1 MTDRFDALLPAAL
14 DRSLEG
20 PEEAEFVR
28 LLDDPAR
35 AAVFAELTRVDRE
48 LAGLLSAPVP
58 DATLERLV
66 YRDVER
72 GPDRGGGHTTRIIA
86 VLDRVKTRRKST
98 RRWQR
103 KANPG
108 SALGWAA
115 AALFAAL
122 LLFAVLTPAE
132 QPKPRKEAARAPVV
146 VDPDPLPPPPPDP
159 PRAPAPKPER
169 VPEPFVVPPPAPR
182 PEPPVEI
189 PLPPPPPPKPVSPT
203 VVSVARV
210 ERVEGQANVKAG
222 QELLANHD
230 LDTGA
235 DGTIVLRLPD
245 ATRVDLGPGSQLRE
259 LSGATAERRFTLQRG
274 RVSADVAARAPS
286 SRPFVVR
293 TPEAEVAVLG
303 TRFSLALSA
312 GLTRVDVERGR
323 VTLARRSDGA
333 SAEVPAG
340 HAAAAGPAVRPA
352 ARPCPAGAPMV
363 VSFTLIDVDTGKPV
377 AGFDPVPDDAV
388 LTLAALPKVNL
399 RANVT
404 PGTVGSIVFG
414 FDGNPN
420 FNLQNGPPFAAYA
433 QGDKGRYQAWTL
445 APGPHTLTATP
456 YTAARGGGGSG
467 GALTLA
473 FRVR

>member
-14 DRSLEG
+14 DRSLG
-20 PEEAEFVR
+20 APEEAEFVR
-28 LLDDPAR
+28 LLDDPAH
-35 AAVFAELTRVDRE
+35 AAVFAELARLDRE

-58 DATLERLV
+58 DDTLERLV

-86 VLDRVKTRRKST
+86 VLDRVKTRRKPT
-98 RRWQR
+98 RRSQR
-103 KANPG
+103 HANPG
-108 SALGWAA
+108 PALGWAA

-132 QPKPRKEAARAPVV
+132 QPKPRKESAHVPVV
-146 VDPDPLPPPPPDP
+146 VDPDPLPPRLPEPPP
-159 PRAPAPKPER
+159 APAPKPER
-169 VPEPFVVPPPAPR
+169 TPEQPFVVPPPAPR

-189 PLPPPPPPKPVSPT
+189 PLPPPSPKPVSPT

-230 LDTGA
+230 VDTGA
-235 DGTIVLRLPD
+235 DGIIVLRLPD

-259 LSGATAERRFTLQRG
+259 LSGAAAERRFTLQRG
-274 RVSADVAARAPS
+274 RLSADVAARVPG

-303 TRFSLALSA
+303 TKFSLALSA
-312 GLTRVDVERGR
+312 GLTRLDVERGR

-333 SAEVPAG
+333 SVEVPAG

-352 ARPCPAGAPMV
+352 ARPCPAGAPMI

-388 LTLAALPKVNL
+388 LTLAVLPRVNF

-414 FDGNPN
+414 FDGNPT

-456 YTAARGGGGSG
+456 YTAARGGGGAG